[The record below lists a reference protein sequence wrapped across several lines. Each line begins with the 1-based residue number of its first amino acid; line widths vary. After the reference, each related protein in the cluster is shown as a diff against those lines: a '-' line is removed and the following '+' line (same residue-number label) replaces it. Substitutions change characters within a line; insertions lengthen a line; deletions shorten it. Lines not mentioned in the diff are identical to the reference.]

1 MIRILTASPEFLPGQ
16 IRQNYQLMIQEIHR
30 AKEEQADIIIF
41 PELSLTGYFI
51 GDLWESPAFLHE
63 SEAYKEKI
71 IAAAEGITIIF
82 GHVAIDKNKK
92 KFRRQTKAV
101 QCRLCRA
108 KSETRCQYHRAF
120 LHHKDTPT
128 HLWAF

>member
-16 IRQNYQLMIQEIHR
+16 IRQNYQLMIQEINR

-82 GHVAIDKNKK
+82 GHVTIDKNKK
-92 KFRRQTKAV
+92 NSDG
-101 QCRLCRA
+101 RLRLYNA
-108 KSETRCQYHRAF
+108 GFVAQNQKLVANTIGHFYTIKT
-120 LHHKDTPT
+120 LLPT
-128 HLWAF
+128 

>member
-16 IRQNYQLMIQEIHR
+16 IRQNYQLMIQEINR
-30 AKEEQADIIIF
+30 AKEEQVDIIIF

-82 GHVAIDKNKK
+82 GLSLIHI
-92 KFRRQTKAV
+92 
-101 QCRLCRA
+101 
-108 KSETRCQYHRAF
+108 
-120 LHHKDTPT
+120 
-128 HLWAF
+128 